1 MAFSDRL
8 RNTRIA
14 KGYNS
19 QAALA
24 AKLGIS
30 SGTIGNYES
39 GVRPKPER
47 KFIDK
52 IAECLNIPAADLAD
66 GPELSQAQY
75 LAFAAR
81 LSDALDHTSS
91 DDFEALGLSEREIRT
106 ALQQKAPIREDRAV
120 YLAEAL
126 GTKIDDILAERPTP
140 EEVDRERRFE
150 AYLKQIIAR
159 STKVDER
166 DLEDIMDYIEYKVRF
181 KGDKLVITKNK
192 EE

>member
-8 RNTRIA
+8 KNSRIA
-14 KGYNS
+14 KGFNS

-52 IAECLNIPAADLAD
+52 IAECLDIPAADLAD
-66 GPELSQAQY
+66 GPELSPNQY
-75 LAFAAR
+75 AAFSAR

-106 ALQQKAPIREDRAV
+106 ALRQKAPIREDRAV

-126 GTKIDDILAERPTP
+126 GTQIDDILAMPPEENKENALQRLYDEHRVLFSALDSATP
-140 EEVDRERRFE
+140 EELAKVEEYIKF
-150 AYLKQIIAR
+150 LKTQR
-159 STKVDER
+159 
-166 DLEDIMDYIEYKVRF
+166 
-181 KGDKLVITKNK
+181 
-192 EE
+192 

>member
-8 RNTRIA
+8 KNSRIA
-14 KGYNS
+14 KGFNS

-52 IAECLNIPAADLAD
+52 IAECLDMPAADLAD
-66 GPELSQAQY
+66 GPELSPAQY
-75 LAFAAR
+75 VRFVQR

-106 ALQQKAPIREDRAV
+106 ALRQNAPIREDRAV

-126 GTKIDDILAERPTP
+126 GTKIDDILAMQPTAQ
-140 EEVDRERRFE
+140 EQRLS
-150 AYLKQIIAR
+150 AYWLAFQKAA
-159 STKVDER
+159 SGADP
-166 DLEDIMDYIEYKVRF
+166 EDIEEAIHFLDYR
-181 KGDKLVITKNK
+181 KNNK
-192 EE
+192 KQ

>member
-8 RNTRIA
+8 KNSRIA
-14 KGYNS
+14 KGFSS

-52 IAECLNIPAADLAD
+52 IAECLDIPAADLAD
-66 GPELSQAQY
+66 GPELSPAQY
-75 LAFAAR
+75 MAFSAR

-106 ALQQKAPIREDRAV
+106 ALRQKTPIREDRAV

-126 GTKIDDILAERPTP
+126 GTKVDDILAMRPTP
-140 EEVDRERRFE
+140 QQQRIAAYWLKFQKAAVD
-150 AYLKQIIAR
+150 A
-159 STKVDER
+159 DP
-166 DLEDIMDYIEYKVRF
+166 EDIEDAINYLSYR
-181 KGDKLVITKNK
+181 KNQK
-192 EE
+192 KQ